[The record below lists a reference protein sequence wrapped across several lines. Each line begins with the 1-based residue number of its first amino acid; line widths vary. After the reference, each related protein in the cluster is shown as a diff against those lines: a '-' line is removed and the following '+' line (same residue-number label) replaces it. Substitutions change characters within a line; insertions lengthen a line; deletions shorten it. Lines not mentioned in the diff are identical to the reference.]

1 MAAPHFSKRP
11 FGPSMPDRGALTA
24 RRIVVT
30 RAAAQSA
37 ALMDKLRVAGA
48 LPVAT
53 PAIQIISPEHP
64 APLHDAAE
72 RLDTFQWCVFTSSN
86 AVRAL
91 LVEQDPELWPDS
103 VKIAAVGNATARA
116 LADAGLDV
124 HFQPSTAVA
133 EALARELPIEPGDRV
148 LWPHGDL
155 AKPELT
161 DALTARSAIVEA
173 VVAYRTVSDIALLG
187 IVDALRDGRVDAIT
201 FTSASTVRH
210 VVEGLSAAGVRLE
223 KLPVATRPL
232 IVCIGPVSA
241 AAARECGLPVD
252 GIADPS
258 DDDGL
263 VAALIR
269 SFTSRTATA

>member
-1 MAAPHFSKRP
+1 
-11 FGPSMPDRGALTA
+11 MPDRGALTA

-37 ALMDKLRVAGA
+37 ALMDKLRLAGA

-53 PAIQIISPEHP
+53 PAIQILAPEHP
-64 APLHDAAE
+64 APLREAAE
-72 RLDTFQWCVFTSSN
+72 RLDAFAWCVFTSSN

-91 LVEQDPELWPDS
+91 LAERGDAPWPAS
-103 VKIAAVGNATARA
+103 VRLAAVGNATARA
-116 LADAGLDV
+116 LTEAGLTV

-133 EALARELPIEPGDRV
+133 EALARELPVVAGDRV

-155 AKPELT
+155 AKQELSEG
-161 DALTARSAIVEA
+161 LGARGAVVEA
-173 VVAYRTVSDIALLG
+173 VIAYRTVSDIALLG
-187 IVDALRDGRVDAIT
+187 VVDALRDGRVDAIT

-210 VVEGLSAAGVRLE
+210 VVEGLGAAGVRLE
-223 KLPVATRPL
+223 KLPAATRPL

-269 SFTSRTATA
+269 SFTGRTATA

>member
-1 MAAPHFSKRP
+1 
-11 FGPSMPDRGALTA
+11 MPERGALTA

-37 ALMDKLRVAGA
+37 ALMDKLRAAGA

-53 PAIQIISPEHP
+53 PAIQILAPEQP
-64 APLHDAAE
+64 APLYAAAAQ
-72 RLDTFQWCVFTSSN
+72 LGSFDWVVFTSSN

-91 LVEQDPELWPDS
+91 LDETSETPWPTT
-103 VKIAAVGNATARA
+103 VQIAAVGNATARA
-116 LADAGLDV
+116 LIDAGLPV

-133 EALARELPIEPGDRV
+133 EALARELPVDEGQRV
-148 LWPHGDL
+148 LWPHGNL
-155 AKPELT
+155 AKRELV
-161 DALTARSAIVEA
+161 DALVARGASVEA
-173 VVAYRTVSDIALLG
+173 VIAYRTVSDIALLG
-187 IVDALRDGRVDAIT
+187 VVDALRDGRVDAIT

-210 VVEGLSAAGVRLE
+210 VVEGLGAAGVRLD
-223 KLPVATRPL
+223 KLPPATRPL

-263 VAALIR
+263 VAALTR

>member
-1 MAAPHFSKRP
+1 MAGPRSSKRP
-11 FGPSMPDRGALTA
+11 FAPNMPERGALTA

-37 ALMDKLRVAGA
+37 ALMEKLRAAGA

-53 PAIQIISPEHP
+53 PAIQILAPENP
-64 APLHDAAE
+64 APLRESVD
-72 RLDTFQWCVFTSSN
+72 RLASYQWCIFTSSN

-91 LVEQDPELWPDS
+91 VGERDDAQWPAS
-103 VKIAAVGNATARA
+103 LRVAAVGNATARA
-116 LADAGLDV
+116 LADANVPV

-133 EALARELPIEPGDRV
+133 EALARELPIVAGDRV

-155 AKPELT
+155 AKPELAE
-161 DALTARSAIVEA
+161 ALVSRGA
-173 VVAYRTVSDIALLG
+173 VVDAVIAYRTVADVGLLG
-187 IVDALRDGRVDAIT
+187 VVDALRDGRVDAIT

-210 VVEGLSAAGVRLE
+210 VVEGLGAAGVRIE
-223 KLPVATRPL
+223 RLPAESRPL

-263 VAALIR
+263 VAALAR
-269 SFTSRTATA
+269 SFTGRTASA

>member
-1 MAAPHFSKRP
+1 
-11 FGPSMPDRGALTA
+11 MPDPGALTA

-37 ALMDKLRVAGA
+37 ALIDKLRAEGA

-53 PAIQIISPEHP
+53 PAIQILPPEHP
-64 APLHDAAE
+64 TPLREAAE
-72 RLDTFQWCVFTSSN
+72 RLDAFAWCVFTSSN

-91 LVEQDPELWPDS
+91 LEERDARPWPAS

-116 LADAGLDV
+116 LTDAGLVV

-133 EALARELPIEPGDRV
+133 EALARELPMATEDRV
-148 LWPHGDL
+148 LWPHGNL
-155 AKPELT
+155 AKQELVA
-161 DALTARSAIVEA
+161 ALTARGATVEA
-173 VVAYRTVSDIALLG
+173 VVAYRTVADIALLG
-187 IVDALRDGRVDAIT
+187 VVDALRDGRVDAIT

-210 VVEGLSAAGVRLE
+210 VVEGLGAAGVRLE
-223 KLPVATRPL
+223 KLPAATRPL

-269 SFTSRTATA
+269 SFTGRNATA

>member
-1 MAAPHFSKRP
+1 MAVLRSSKWP

-53 PAIQIISPEHP
+53 PAIQILPPENP
-64 APLHDAAE
+64 APLRDAAE
-72 RLDTFQWCVFTSSN
+72 QLDTFQWCVFTSSN

-91 LVEQDPELWPDS
+91 LAERDETPWPTS
-103 VKIAAVGNATARA
+103 VQIAAVGNATARA
-116 LADAGLDV
+116 LTDAGLTV
-124 HFQPSTAVA
+124 QFQPSTAVA
-133 EALARELPIEPGDRV
+133 EALARELPVASGHRV
-148 LWPHGDL
+148 LWPHGNL
-155 AKPELT
+155 AKQELAAALSARGAAV
-161 DALTARSAIVEA
+161 DAVL
-173 VVAYRTVSDIALLG
+173 AYRTVSDIALLG
-187 IVDALRDGRVDAIT
+187 VVDALRDGRVDAIT

-210 VVEGLSAAGVRLE
+210 VVDGLGAAGVRLD
-223 KLPVATRPL
+223 KLPEAERPL

-269 SFTSRTATA
+269 SFTGRIATA

>member
-1 MAAPHFSKRP
+1 MAGPRCSKWRFAQP
-11 FGPSMPDRGALTA
+11 MPERSALTA

-37 ALMDKLRVAGA
+37 ALMDKLRAAGA

-53 PAIQIISPEHP
+53 PAIQILPPEHS
-64 APLHDAAE
+64 APLRDAAH
-72 RLDTFQWCVFTSSN
+72 RLADFGWVVFTSSN

-91 LVEQDPELWPDS
+91 CNELGDSPWPS
-103 VKIAAVGNATARA
+103 GTRIAVVGNATARA
-116 LADAGLDV
+116 VTEAGHPVD
-124 HFQPSTAVA
+124 FQPSTAVA
-133 EALARELPIEPGDRV
+133 EALARELPLESGTRV

-155 AKPELT
+155 AKQDLIE
-161 DALTARSAIVEA
+161 ALASRGAAVEP
-173 VVAYRTVSDIALLG
+173 VIAYRTVSDIALLG
-187 IVDALRDGRVDAIT
+187 VVDALRDGRVDAIT

-210 VVEGLSAAGVRLE
+210 VVEGLGVAGVRLD
-223 KLPVATRPL
+223 KLPTATRPL

-252 GIADPS
+252 GVADPS

-269 SFTSRTATA
+269 SFTGRKATA

>member
-1 MAAPHFSKRP
+1 MAVPRSSKWP
-11 FGPSMPDRGALTA
+11 FGPSMPDRSALTA

-37 ALMDKLRVAGA
+37 ALMDKLRAAGA

-53 PAIQIISPEHP
+53 PAIQILSPEQP
-64 APLHDAAE
+64 APLHDAAA
-72 RLDTFQWCVFTSSN
+72 RLGTFQWCVFTSSN

-91 LVEQDPELWPDS
+91 VAERGDAAWPAT
-103 VKIAAVGNATARA
+103 VQIAAVGNATAHA
-116 LADAGLDV
+116 LTDAGLV
-124 HFQPSTAVA
+124 VQFQPSTAVA
-133 EALARELPIEPGDRV
+133 EALARELPLEPGDRV

-155 AKPELT
+155 AKQELV
-161 DALTARSAIVEA
+161 DALTLRGANVEA
-173 VVAYRTVSDIALLG
+173 VVAYRTVADIALLG
-187 IVDALRDGRVDAIT
+187 VVDALRDGRVDAIT

-210 VVEGLSAAGVRLE
+210 VVEGLGAAGVRLE
-223 KLPVATRPL
+223 KLPAATRPL

-269 SFTSRTATA
+269 SFTGRIATA

>member
-1 MAAPHFSKRP
+1 
-11 FGPSMPDRGALTA
+11 MPERGALTA

-37 ALMDKLRVAGA
+37 ALMEKLRAAGA

-53 PAIQIISPEHP
+53 PAIEILPPDSP
-64 APLHDAAE
+64 ASLRDAAD
-72 RLDTFQWCVFTSSN
+72 RLASFQWCVFTSSN

-91 LVEQDPELWPDS
+91 AGELGETAWPAS
-103 VKIAAVGNATARA
+103 VRVAAVGNATAKA
-116 LADAGLDV
+116 LADAGIPV
-124 HFQPSTAVA
+124 HFQPSSAVA
-133 EALARELPIEPGDRV
+133 EALARELPLPSGDRV
-148 LWPHGDL
+148 LWPHGNL
-155 AKPELT
+155 AKTELA
-161 DALTARSAIVEA
+161 DALTARGGVVEA
-173 VVAYRTVSDIALLG
+173 VVAYRTVADVGLLG
-187 IVDALRDGRVDAIT
+187 VVDALRDGRVDAIT

-210 VVEGLSAAGVRLE
+210 VVEGLGAAGVRIE
-223 KLPVATRPL
+223 QLPAESRPL

-269 SFTSRTATA
+269 SFTGRTASA

>member
-1 MAAPHFSKRP
+1 MAAHPSSKRP

-37 ALMDKLRVAGA
+37 ALMDKLRAAGA

-53 PAIQIISPEHP
+53 PAIQILTPENISP
-64 APLHDAAE
+64 LRDAAE
-72 RLDTFQWCVFTSSN
+72 QLHTFQWCVFTSSN

-91 LVEQDPELWPDS
+91 LAEQDPDLWPATTLL
-103 VKIAAVGNATARA
+103 AAVGNATARA
-116 LADAGLDV
+116 LTESGLGV

-133 EALARELPIEPGDRV
+133 EALARELPVAPGDRV

-155 AKPELT
+155 AKQELVE
-161 DALTARSAIVEA
+161 ALAARGAAVEA
-173 VVAYRTVSDIALLG
+173 VVAYRTVADIALLG
-187 IVDALRDGRVDAIT
+187 VVDALRDGRVDAIT

-210 VVEGLSAAGVRLE
+210 VVEGLGAAGVRLE
-223 KLPVATRPL
+223 KLPAATRPL

-269 SFTSRTATA
+269 SFTGRIATA